1 MVEREVKM
9 LSKFD
14 ERRLL
19 GWGDYLMENDKII
32 EEIKLDVKMNKL
44 FLELLNKG
52 EKIQEILNKECT
64 EDYSSY
70 IKIINHYIC
79 LQDVVINEIENYL
92 KQHEWQKKLIELEE
106 NAKKNKQKKDLT
118 QIPISKYNRCRV

>member
-1 MVEREVKM
+1 M

-19 GWGDYLMENDKII
+19 GWGDYLEENSKSI
-32 EEIKLDVKMNKL
+32 EDVKLDVKMNKS

-52 EKIQEILNKECT
+52 EKIQQQLNKECVS
-64 EDYSSY
+64 DYSSY
-70 IKIINHYIC
+70 IKKINHYIC

-92 KQHEWQKKLIELEE
+92 KQYEWQKKLIELEE

>member
-19 GWGDYLMENDKII
+19 GWGDYLEENSKSI
-32 EEIKLDVKMNKL
+32 EDVKLDVKMNKS

-52 EKIQEILNKECT
+52 EKIQQQLNKECIS
-64 EDYSSY
+64 DYSSY
-70 IKIINHYIC
+70 IKTINHYIC

-92 KQHEWQKKLIELEE
+92 KQYEWQKKLIELEE
-106 NAKKNKQKKDLT
+106 NAKKNKLKKDLT

>member
-1 MVEREVKM
+1 M

-19 GWGDYLMENDKII
+19 GWGDYLEENSKSI
-32 EEIKLDVKMNKL
+32 EDVKLDVKMNKS
-44 FLELLNKG
+44 FLELLSKG
-52 EKIQEILNKECT
+52 EKIQQQLNKECVS
-64 EDYSSY
+64 DYSSY
-70 IKIINHYIC
+70 VKTINHYIC

-92 KQHEWQKKLIELEE
+92 KQYEWQKKLIELEE